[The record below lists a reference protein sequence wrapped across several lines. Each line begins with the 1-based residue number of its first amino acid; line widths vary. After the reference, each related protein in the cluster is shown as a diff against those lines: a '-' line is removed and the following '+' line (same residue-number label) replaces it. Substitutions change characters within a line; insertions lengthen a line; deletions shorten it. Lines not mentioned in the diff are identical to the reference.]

1 MKEIFTAYGITVY
14 RWVMPAI
21 LSNMYLVLE
30 GGQALIIDPHICM
43 PALELLR
50 TNGVENVLV
59 LLSHEHFDH
68 ISGVNWL
75 RENLTQVTV
84 LCTED
89 CAALL
94 GDPEKNMAKF
104 YEALFMDMTPEQRLE
119 GIKLQDTDYRCMA
132 DKTFAE
138 ELRFDWNG
146 HMVHMQRA
154 PGHARGG
161 NLIWLDEK
169 ILFTGDNLV
178 EGTGVILRFPG
189 GSKREYAAITR
200 PMLETVQEDTFVFP
214 GHGEPGEMRDL
225 RRYLEPFKRSASRAP
240 GGLPHMKETE
250 L

>member
-1 MKEIFTAYGITVY
+1 
-14 RWVMPAI
+14 
-21 LSNMYLVLE
+21 
-30 GGQALIIDPHICM
+30 
-43 PALELLR
+43 
-50 TNGVENVLV
+50 
-59 LLSHEHFDH
+59 
-68 ISGVNWL
+68 
-75 RENLTQVTV
+75 
-84 LCTED
+84 
-89 CAALL
+89 
-94 GDPEKNMAKF
+94 MAKF